1 MKISVSEKEG
11 ELSFGLFWVSLD
23 GRLQTVWYRTFRAAQ
38 CHYIRLETLRRHPS
52 ILVRLE
58 DEQIKR
64 MK

>member
-1 MKISVSEKEG
+1 MSKEENEIRTMLKTG
-11 ELSFGLFWVSLD
+11 ASLD